1 MPELAP
7 VDKRLVQIERA
18 QERLEKAE
26 ARVAE
31 ARLSFFG
38 AIRDAHADGL
48 SLTRIG
54 EHLKISRQRVK
65 QLLDRAPH

>member
-1 MPELAP
+1 M
-7 VDKRLVQIERA
+7 DRRLGEIERA
-18 QERLEKAE
+18 QDRLEKAQ
-26 ARVAE
+26 ARVVE

-65 QLLDRAPH
+65 QLLDRAPPD